1 MKIIGFFAFLWS
13 TLTQH
18 YYSSSLTIERLFLP
32 YVCPGS
38 ITKEMFALLRILK
51 TSLDSYSGKVF
62 SSVLIVTMVFS
73 DCHCSANL
81 LNAWDTQTTG
91 VLLSHPILMYGII
104 LGQLWENNTSHH
116 NSLAYWHCTC
126 FWIING
132 HL

>member
-62 SSVLIVTMVFS
+62 PSVLIVTMVFS
-73 DCHCSANL
+73 DCHCSVNL

-91 VLLSHPILMYGII
+91 VLLSVLFLFSCMALFWANFGKITLLITTAWHTGIAPASE
-104 LGQLWENNTSHH
+104 L
-116 NSLAYWHCTC
+116 
-126 FWIING
+126 
-132 HL
+132 